1 MVDKPTVL
9 ALVRFYLP
17 GYKSGGPVRTLAN
30 MVDRLGEQFR
40 FRIIT
45 TDRDMSDG
53 APYAGVMVDEWN
65 RVGDAKVFYASPA
78 ALTFRRLSKLIADTP
93 HEVLY
98 LNSFF
103 HRVFATQPLVGR
115 RLGLLRRAPVV
126 LAPRGEFSAEALKLK
141 RWKKALY
148 MKVAAPLGLY
158 RDLVWQASSDLEA
171 EHIQRRLGSVAK
183 HVVVAPNVTRG
194 IFGVSRPAPARRQ
207 GGVLRLIFLSR
218 IAPMK
223 NLDYALQVL
232 GKVHVPVKFNIYGPV
247 EDARYWH
254 RCQRLMDELPGHV
267 DVEYEGDVRPADVG
281 DVLQAHDLFFLPT
294 RGENYGHVIAEALAA
309 GTPVLI
315 SDATAWRGLE
325 KAGVGWDLPLDDQDR
340 FARCIE
346 YCARLEADKLAVWRD
361 RVWAY
366 GAARM
371 RDPRAGEANRRLFE
385 QAIARA

>member
-1 MVDKPTVL
+1 MLT
-9 ALVRFYLP
+9 LVGAYLP
-17 GYKSGGPVRTLAN
+17 GYKWGGPVRTLAN
-30 MVDRLGEQFR
+30 LVDRLGEEFR

-45 TDRDMSDG
+45 SDRDMLDRG
-53 APYAGVMVDEWN
+53 PYAGVMVDAWN
-65 RVGDAKVFYASPA
+65 RVGNADVYYASPV
-78 ALTFRRLSKLIADTP
+78 ALAFRRLSKLIADTP
-93 HEVLY
+93 HDVLY

-103 HRVFATQPLVGR
+103 HAVFATQPLVAR

-148 MKVAAPLGLY
+148 VNVAAPLGLY

-171 EHIQRRLGSVAK
+171 EHIRRWLGSTARR
-183 HVVVAPNVTRG
+183 VVVAPNITRG
-194 IFGVSRPAPARRQ
+194 SSGVSVSAPARRS
-207 GGVLRLIFLSR
+207 GGVLRLVFLSR

-223 NLDYALQVL
+223 NLHYALQVL
-232 GKVHVPVKFNIYGPV
+232 GKVRVPVEFTIYGPV
-247 EDARYWH
+247 ENPGYWH

-267 DVEYEGDVRPADVG
+267 DVKYGAEVRPADVG
-281 DVLQAHDLFFLPT
+281 DVLQSHDLFFLPT

-325 KAGVGWDLPLDDQDR
+325 EAGVGWDLPLDDQDR
-340 FARCIE
+340 FAHCIE
-346 YCARLEADKLAVWRD
+346 HSARLEAGRFAAWRE

-371 RDPRAGEANRRLFE
+371 RDPRAIEANRSLFE
-385 QAIARA
+385 RTIAQA

>member
-1 MVDKPTVL
+1 MVDKATVL

-30 MVDRLGEQFR
+30 MVERLGEEFR

-45 TDRDMSDG
+45 SDRDMLDDS
-53 APYAGVMVDEWN
+53 PYAGVVVDEWN
-65 RVGDAKVFYASPA
+65 RVGNMDVYYASAA
-78 ALTFRRLSKLIADTP
+78 ALAFHRLSKLIAATP
-93 HEVLY
+93 HDVLY

-103 HRVFATQPLVGR
+103 HPVFAIQPLVAR

-141 RWKKALY
+141 RWRKLLY
-148 MKVAAPLGLY
+148 MKVAASLGLY

-171 EHIQRRLGSVAK
+171 EQIRQRMGSVATR
-183 HVVVAPNVTRG
+183 VVVAPNVTRG
-194 IFGVSRPAPARRQ
+194 TAGVSVAAPARRQ
-207 GGVLRLIFLSR
+207 GGVLRLVFLSR

-223 NLDYALQVL
+223 NLDHALQVL
-232 GKVHVPVKFNIYGPV
+232 RKVRVPVKFNIYGPV
-247 EDARYWH
+247 EDAGYWH
-254 RCQRLMDELPGHV
+254 KCQRLMDELPDHV
-267 DVEYEGDVRPADVG
+267 DVHYGAEVQPADVG

-294 RGENYGHVIAEALAA
+294 RGENYGHVIAEALAV

-325 KAGVGWDLPLDDQDR
+325 EAGVGWDLPLDDQDR

-346 YCARLEADKLAVWRD
+346 SCARFEADEFAAWRD

-371 RDPRAGEANRRLFE
+371 RDPRAIEANRRLFE
-385 QAIARA
+385 QAVARA